1 MVTDG
6 NTSRSQARVAK
17 GVPEKGGRW
26 AAEARDE
33 SQSSLVQS
41 WPAVGYESRPWIVDE
56 SASQSQ
62 KRKHAGPYQASV
74 PSPIEYLNPDI
85 SPTVAADAEAAALE
99 IVAFDTEVAEL
110 WGAAEIAPLSTILL
124 RTESA
129 SSSQIENL
137 TVGPR
142 QLALA
147 EIGEHSNRNARIVR
161 ANVEAMEA
169 ATSLAEGIGQDTI
182 LRMHRT
188 LLEGHDEGA
197 GLIRD
202 QQVWI
207 GGSGAGPHRASFVPP
222 HHSRVED
229 NLADLIKFVERDDLP
244 VVQQIAIAHAQFE
257 TIHPFTDGNGR
268 TGRALVHAMIRNKG
282 LSKRTTVPISAGL
295 LADTDAYYQALT
307 SYRDGDVE
315 PIIREFSRATS
326 LSTTNGRHLVSDLH
340 DVSTDWH
347 ARIEHLR
354 SDAAARRLTT
364 ALINQPVVNNAY
376 VASALGTSVPGA
388 QRAINALV
396 EADILTQT
404 SEGARNR
411 VWQAQDVLE
420 ALDEFGARI
429 KRNKHTG

>member
-1 MVTDG
+1 MVTD
-6 NTSRSQARVAK
+6 NRNSRSPAGVAK
-17 GVPEKGGRW
+17 L
-26 AAEARDE
+26 
-33 SQSSLVQS
+33 SNS
-41 WPAVGYESRPWIVDE
+41 WPAVGYESRPWFVSE
-56 SASQSQ
+56 EASRTQQ
-62 KRKHAGPYQASV
+62 RKHAGPYQASV
-74 PSPIEYLNPDI
+74 PASIEHLDPEV
-85 SPTVAADAEAAALE
+85 SSAVAADAEAAALE
-99 IVAFDTEVAEL
+99 IISFDAEVAEL

-137 TVGPR
+137 TVGAR

-147 EIGEHSNRNARIVR
+147 EIGERSNRNARIVR

-169 ATSLAEGIGQDTI
+169 ATSLAEDIDEEAI

-207 GGSGAGPHRASFVPP
+207 GGGDAGPHRASFVPP
-222 HHSRVED
+222 HHSRVDD
-229 NLADLIKFVERDDLP
+229 NLADLIEFIERDDLP
-244 VVQQIAIAHAQFE
+244 VVQQVAIAHAQFE

-295 LADTDAYYQALT
+295 LADTDGYYGALT
-307 SYRDGDVE
+307 SYREGDVE
-315 PIIREFSRATS
+315 PIIREFSRATT
-326 LSTTNGRHLVSDLH
+326 LSTNNGRHLVSDLH
-340 DVSTDWH
+340 DIAKDWD

-364 ALINQPVVNNAY
+364 ALISQPVVNNAY

-396 EADILTQT
+396 DAEILTQT

-411 VWQAQDVLE
+411 VWQAREVLE

-429 KRNKHTG
+429 KRSKHHR